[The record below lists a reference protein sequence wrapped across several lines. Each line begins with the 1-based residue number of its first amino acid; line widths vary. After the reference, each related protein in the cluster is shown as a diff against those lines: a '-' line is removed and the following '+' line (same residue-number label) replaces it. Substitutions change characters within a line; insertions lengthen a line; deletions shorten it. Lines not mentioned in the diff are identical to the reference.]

1 MGLQVSEINFSSKI
15 FNFSHIFNL
24 DQDGVNITKKIN
36 SYKLCC
42 PVFLTKIDQGRICAS
57 LNL

>member
-24 DQDGVNITKKIN
+24 DQDGVNITKK
-36 SYKLCC
+36 KLIHTNYA
-42 PVFLTKIDQGRICAS
+42 VLSFLQK
-57 LNL
+57 